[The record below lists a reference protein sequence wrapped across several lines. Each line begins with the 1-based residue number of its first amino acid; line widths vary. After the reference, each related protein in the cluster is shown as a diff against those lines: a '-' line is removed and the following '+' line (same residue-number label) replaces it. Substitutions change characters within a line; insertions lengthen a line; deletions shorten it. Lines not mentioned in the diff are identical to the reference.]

1 MKKKNISTSQFVPFI
16 VCLLPGLVNYR
27 PIMTL
32 FLSKNVS
39 KGIGVTKSNVLRELV
54 MTLLAS
60 TRVFHKINEFL
71 IFVIFDV
78 LILDNCRSQGLPLE
92 EWTNLFK
99 FFILQLM
106 AFMSLEKNFF
116 RKKTRI

>member
-1 MKKKNISTSQFVPFI
+1 MKKKTFQLRNFVPFI

-54 MTLLAS
+54 MTFG
-60 TRVFHKINEFL
+60 FHTGF
-71 IFVIFDV
+71 
-78 LILDNCRSQGLPLE
+78 SQ
-92 EWTNLFK
+92 NK
-99 FFILQLM
+99 
-106 AFMSLEKNFF
+106 
-116 RKKTRI
+116 